1 MCVRRHSSL
10 HFVIWKS
17 TEAEVLLVPAFHLDL
32 VIFIWLARRMQ
43 ISLFLYLFIK
53 TSIKA
58 L

>member
-1 MCVRRHSSL
+1 MCVHGPNIL
-10 HFVIWKS
+10 HLVIWKNM
-17 TEAEVLLVPAFHLDL
+17 EVEVLLVPAFHLDL

>member
-1 MCVRRHSSL
+1 MGPDSL
-10 HFVIWKS
+10 HLVIWKNM
-17 TEAEVLLVPAFHLDL
+17 EVEVLLVPAFHLDL
-32 VIFIWLARRMQ
+32 VIFMWLARRMQ

>member
-17 TEAEVLLVPAFHLDL
+17 AEAEVLLVPAFHLDL